1 MFFPPFN
8 FYLTSKYI
16 DSKYTYFMKK
26 SISTFLKHPTKD
38 NANRSANPPVTRA
51 STILFNSMQELY
63 DHEKKIKANK
73 KISYYSYGRYG
84 STTTIELENILKEL
98 EQAHHVFLTG
108 TGFGGVAL
116 AIMSVCRPG
125 DEILVSDNV
134 YGPTKEISEELVKE
148 FNINAI
154 FYDPDNFNDLK
165 EKISKKT
172 KLIVVENP
180 GSNTFEF
187 QDLSKIVNL
196 AKKKNILTF
205 LDNTWGTPLYLKP
218 LKIGFDMSFVSATK
232 YYSGHSDAMG
242 GSLAVN
248 QKVFK
253 RVMFF
258 YKLSGYRMSADEA
271 YLIIRGLRTLDVRLK
286 KHTENTKTVIN
297 FLKKQKKIKEI
308 LYPYKPSSRNYKLW
322 KKYYSGSNGLF
333 SIVIKSK
340 NKPSVFKFVN
350 SLELF
355 GIGYSWGGFES
366 LVIYQDLRDDTKY
379 TKTRK
384 YFRFDKD
391 EHIVRLHIGLED
403 PKDLINDLKKSLR
416 YIK

>member
-1 MFFPPFN
+1 
-8 FYLTSKYI
+8 
-16 DSKYTYFMKK
+16 MKK
-26 SISTFLKHPTKD
+26 STSTFLKHPTKD
-38 NANRSANPPVTRA
+38 SINRSANPPVTRA
-51 STILFNSMQELY
+51 STILFNTMQELHN
-63 DHEKKIKANK
+63 HEKKIKANK
-73 KISYYSYGRYG
+73 KISYYSYGRDG

-98 EQAHHVFLTG
+98 EQAYHVFLTG

-116 AIMSVCRPG
+116 AIMSLCRPG

-154 FYDPDNFNDLK
+154 FYNPDSFDDLK
-165 EKISKKT
+165 KKITKKT
-172 KLIVVENP
+172 KMILVENP

-187 QDLSKIVNL
+187 QDLSKIIKL
-196 AKKKNILTF
+196 AKSKKILTF

-218 LKIGFDMSFVSATK
+218 LRLGFDLSFTSATK

-248 QKVFK
+248 KKVFK
-253 RVMFF
+253 KVMFF

-286 KHTENTKTVIN
+286 QHYENTLKVIS

-308 LYPYKPSSRNYKLW
+308 LYPHNPSSRNYKLW
-322 KKYYSGSNGLF
+322 KKYYSGANGLF
-333 SIVIKSK
+333 SIVVKCKKKS
-340 NKPSVFKFVN
+340 SVLKFVN

-366 LVIYQDLRDDTKY
+366 LVLLQDLRDDTKY

-384 YFRFDKD
+384 FFRFAND

-403 PKDLINDLKKSLR
+403 PNDLIADLKRSLK
-416 YIK
+416 YLK